1 MKTSKLTQKVEKSKI
16 RVMYDLAR
24 QKENV
29 LNFTVGEPDFM
40 TPRSI
45 VEVSNRYFSEG
56 YTKYTPNSGV
66 DELREAIAEKYEPVV
81 GHKICPNTDVIITM
95 GATEALLV
103 AMQTIMDPGD
113 EILICG
119 PYFSSYINQVLI
131 CHCKSV
137 IVPTSEENH
146 WIPKAEEIE
155 KRITPKTKML
165 LLNSPCN
172 PTGAVMDE
180 ETLRQIARI
189 CIEHD
194 IVVISDEVY
203 KEIRYDGKE
212 YFSIASVKGMEERTI
227 IVNSFS
233 KTYAMPGWRLGYA
246 VGPEWIISMMPK
258 THDVTCACVCAP
270 FQYAGAYALRNCDEE
285 VSQMVEKFRA
295 RRDLVYQGINS
306 MEGLSAVEPQGAFY
320 LFFNIKELGLTSEDF
335 AYQLLDKEGVV
346 LVPGTGFGD
355 AGQGYIRFTYAA
367 NEEELKRGL
376 ERIEH
381 FVKMYR

>member
-1 MKTSKLTQKVEKSKI
+1 M
-16 RVMYDLAR
+16 
-24 QKENV
+24 
-29 LNFTVGEPDFM
+29 
-40 TPRSI
+40 
-45 VEVSNRYFSEG
+45 
-56 YTKYTPNSGV
+56 
-66 DELREAIAEKYEPVV
+66 
-81 GHKICPNTDVIITM
+81 IITM

>member
-1 MKTSKLTQKVEKSKI
+1 
-16 RVMYDLAR
+16 
-24 QKENV
+24 
-29 LNFTVGEPDFM
+29 
-40 TPRSI
+40 
-45 VEVSNRYFSEG
+45 
-56 YTKYTPNSGV
+56 
-66 DELREAIAEKYEPVV
+66 
-81 GHKICPNTDVIITM
+81 
-95 GATEALLV
+95 
-103 AMQTIMDPGD
+103 
-113 EILICG
+113 
-119 PYFSSYINQVLI
+119 
-131 CHCKSV
+131 
-137 IVPTSEENH
+137 
-146 WIPKAEEIE
+146 
-155 KRITPKTKML
+155 
-165 LLNSPCN
+165 
-172 PTGAVMDE
+172 
-180 ETLRQIARI
+180 
-189 CIEHD
+189 
-194 IVVISDEVY
+194 
-203 KEIRYDGKE
+203 
-212 YFSIASVKGMEERTI
+212 
-227 IVNSFS
+227 
-233 KTYAMPGWRLGYA
+233 
-246 VGPEWIISMMPK
+246 MMPK